1 MLDIK
6 RSCCLIGSTSLLI
19 RCANILKMNNWDI
32 KWIGSLDARIV
43 EYCRHDNIQNLS
55 DSASFKEALLNTDFD
70 CLFSIVNN
78 VILDKEMINAPKQ
91 FAINYHDALLPNY
104 AGMHASFWALYHQEK
119 QHGISWHIIDDGID
133 SGDII
138 IQKSIDITKSES
150 ALSLHSKCYEQAVI
164 TFEEMID
171 QIENDFIQP
180 KPQDSKRR
188 SYNAWQKRPQN
199 ACIIN
204 FDQSAETIQNQINA
218 YNFGQQYE
226 NPIGQPKLLIE
237 DKLLI
242 IVESEM
248 LKEAANGQSG
258 SIDRLDENALI
269 INTKDHKIAIKKL
282 NDIYGRKQF
291 LSELRI
297 ANGAF
302 VNNIDP
308 YDKQLSKQYELATK
322 HEKYW
327 VNKLLDLNV
336 LEMPFVHRNKSLSGG
351 KKSKIFNIE
360 IDNYVAIFSI
370 NKLEPDHYLSLLIL
384 YLSSLSDQYNFD
396 IPIQQNEYKF
406 ADLFSSII
414 PCKIQID
421 AKQSVK
427 ENLEIILVQL
437 KEPQKR
443 TPFVNDIVSRYP
455 ILRDNISVDQIK
467 RFNLSIGVAE
477 KEIELDNSSTWNITF
492 LTKDNSW
499 QISYPENEFNH
510 AIAKSFIEHFQH
522 FANQLQHNQDQT
534 LNNISLL
541 PKVEWEHIIHERNSR
556 TIDVPKNKCIHHLF
570 EACAIETPNEIA
582 IVYGEESITYHDL
595 NTKANLLANHLYD
608 NGFQPKQNVGIYL
621 HRNIEHIIAILGILK
636 AGGCYVPLNPDY
648 PLARLEVMIHEA
660 NIHHLITTQELLKDL
675 EIEDINTLIW
685 EEISF
690 DVEQNDNKCQCSP
703 SDLAYIMFTSGSS
716 GRPKGVPI
724 SHFNVVNFLYG
735 IRDYINL
742 SSKRIGAVA
751 APFSFDVSVEEIFST
766 ICFGGTAHII
776 PKDLLV
782 QPKPLVDYLYR
793 NKINV
798 MFIIP
803 TLLDKIADEFTSQTI
818 QYLECIL
825 SGLQSKKNKSFKKF
839 RNLSSEMKIIN
850 TYGPTEVTF
859 GPCGYYYRGDE
870 LDELETPI
878 GQQLANYEMYV
889 VNSQT
894 QVLPDYIPGELLI
907 GGESVSKG
915 YLNYPELNTQ
925 RFIETPFGGSTKKY
939 RSGDL
944 VYSDSKG
951 SIHFIGRRD
960 NQVKI
965 RGFRIEIGEVENAIS
980 KVESIEK
987 CIVLA
992 KKVNQNYHQLIAYL
1006 LFKPN
1011 SSNSI
1016 ELVKKGIEDELPD
1029 YAIPSFFIPIDEIPL
1044 FPNGKI
1050 NFGKLPDPQQFVAHR
1065 NIKSPSSKIEQELVS
1080 IWQKVLGVASISTDD
1095 NFFEIGGDSL
1105 SAAEVIAEFQ
1115 THHKEKVSIAMFYN
1129 FSTIETFAAAFA
1141 RDAGFFSAHPLI
1153 QLKAGE
1159 EDIPL
1164 FFIHGLNGSIAILN
1178 HIIDQLNVP
1187 NALYAFQASS
1197 QYHQNESIE
1206 KLAASYVEL
1215 IAGQSIKK
1223 CILCGFSFG
1232 GILAFEMAHQL
1243 KLKDIDVK
1251 LITLDSKPIIMYKKQ
1266 KKWFYRRLYVT
1277 KMMTWLLEGVLESI
1291 HLSWKN
1297 KSLSYFSISKNR
1309 FNKLKDRIE
1318 PEHLAEIGAEEENS
1332 ISIYQEILL
1341 KSKSLVNKYQP
1352 QKYTVD
1358 LTLIKAMKEK
1368 EGFIGFGFSK
1378 NSWTYFTYGEI
1389 VVKPVNIH
1397 HYDFG
1402 EKKFAKLSASI
1413 IQDEAKSFNI
1423 V

>member
-1 MLDIK
+1 MK
-6 RSCCLIGSTSLLI
+6 
-19 RCANILKMNNWDI
+19 
-32 KWIGSLDARIV
+32 
-43 EYCRHDNIQNLS
+43 EQN
-55 DSASFKEALLNTDFD
+55 
-70 CLFSIVNN
+70 
-78 VILDKEMINAPKQ
+78 
-91 FAINYHDALLPNY
+91 
-104 AGMHASFWALYHQEK
+104 
-119 QHGISWHIIDDGID
+119 
-133 SGDII
+133 
-138 IQKSIDITKSES
+138 
-150 ALSLHSKCYEQAVI
+150 
-164 TFEEMID
+164 
-171 QIENDFIQP
+171 
-180 KPQDSKRR
+180 
-188 SYNAWQKRPQN
+188 
-199 ACIIN
+199 
-204 FDQSAETIQNQINA
+204 
-218 YNFGQQYE
+218 
-226 NPIGQPKLLIE
+226 
-237 DKLLI
+237 
-242 IVESEM
+242 
-248 LKEAANGQSG
+248 
-258 SIDRLDENALI
+258 
-269 INTKDHKIAIKKL
+269 
-282 NDIYGRKQF
+282 
-291 LSELRI
+291 
-297 ANGAF
+297 
-302 VNNIDP
+302 
-308 YDKQLSKQYELATK
+308 
-322 HEKYW
+322 
-327 VNKLLDLNV
+327 
-336 LEMPFVHRNKSLSGG
+336 
-351 KKSKIFNIE
+351 
-360 IDNYVAIFSI
+360 
-370 NKLEPDHYLSLLIL
+370 
-384 YLSSLSDQYNFD
+384 
-396 IPIQQNEYKF
+396 
-406 ADLFSSII
+406 
-414 PCKIQID
+414 
-421 AKQSVK
+421 
-427 ENLEIILVQL
+427 
-437 KEPQKR
+437 
-443 TPFVNDIVSRYP
+443 
-455 ILRDNISVDQIK
+455 
-467 RFNLSIGVAE
+467 
-477 KEIELDNSSTWNITF
+477 
-492 LTKDNSW
+492 W
-499 QISYPENEFNH
+499 QISYPEDEFNH
-510 AIAKSFIEHFQH
+510 PIAQSFISHFQH
-522 FANQLQHNQDQT
+522 FANQLQLNYDQT
-534 LNNISLL
+534 LNSISLL
-541 PKVEWEHIIHERNSR
+541 PKAELDQIIYERNIR
-556 TIDVPKNKCIHHLF
+556 TVEIPKNKCIHHLF
-570 EACAIETPNEIA
+570 ETYAIETPNEIA

-595 NTKANLLANHLYD
+595 NAKATLLANHLYA
-608 NGFQPKQNVGIYL
+608 NGFQPKQHVGIFL
-621 HRNIEHIIAILGILK
+621 HRNIEHIVAILGILK

-660 NIHHLITTQELLKDL
+660 NIHHLITAQELLKEL
-675 EIEDINTLIW
+675 ENESINTLIW

-690 DVEQNDNKCQCSP
+690 DIEQKENEYKFSS

-724 SHFNVVNFLYG
+724 SHLNVVNFLFG

-742 SSKRIGAVA
+742 SSRGIGAVA

-766 ICFGGTAHII
+766 ICFGGTTHII

-782 QPKPLVDYLYR
+782 QPKPLVDYLYH

-803 TLLDKIADEFTSQTI
+803 TLLDKIAEEFTPQTI
-818 QYLECIL
+818 QHLECIL

-859 GPCGYYYRGDE
+859 GPCGYYYKGDE

-878 GQQLANYEMYV
+878 GQPLANYEMYV
-889 VNSQT
+889 VNSQI

-907 GGESVSKG
+907 GGQSVSKG

-925 RFIETPFGGSTKKY
+925 RFIETSFGGATKKY

-944 VYSDSKG
+944 VYSDGKG
-951 SIHFIGRRD
+951 NIHFIGRRD

-965 RGFRIEIGEVENAIS
+965 RGFRIEIGEVESAIS
-980 KVESIEK
+980 KIESIEK

-992 KKVNQNYHQLIAYL
+992 KKVNQNYPQLIAYL
-1006 LFKPN
+1006 LFRPN
-1011 SSNSI
+1011 SNNSI
-1016 ELVKKGIEDELPD
+1016 ELVKRGIEDELPD
-1029 YAIPSFFIPIDEIPL
+1029 YAIPSFFIPVDEIPL

-1080 IWQKVLGVASISTDD
+1080 IWQKVLGVASISIDD

-1115 THHKEKVSIAMFYN
+1115 TKHKERISIAMFYN
-1129 FSTIETFAAAFA
+1129 FSTIETFATAFA

-1178 HIIDQLNVP
+1178 HIIDQLKVP

-1251 LITLDSKPIIMYKKQ
+1251 LIALDSKPIIMYKKQ
-1266 KKWFYRRLYVT
+1266 KKWFYRRLYVS

-1291 HLSWKN
+1291 RLSWKN

-1309 FNKLKDRIE
+1309 FNKLKARIE

-1341 KSKSLVNKYQP
+1341 KSRSLVNKYQP
-1352 QKYTVD
+1352 EKYNVD

-1378 NSWTYFTYGEI
+1378 NSWTYFTNGAI

-1402 EKKFAKLSASI
+1402 EKQFAKLSASI